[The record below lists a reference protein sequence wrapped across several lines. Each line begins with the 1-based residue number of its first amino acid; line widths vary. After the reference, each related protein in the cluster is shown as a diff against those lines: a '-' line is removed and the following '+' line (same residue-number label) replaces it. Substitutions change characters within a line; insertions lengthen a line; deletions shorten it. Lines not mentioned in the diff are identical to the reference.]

1 MQFLLSV
8 NLEQSLM
15 QMEQNRKHKNAD
27 CKSSQGKIFHTEKP
41 LERERPARTPTWN
54 LARATK
60 KETEQQTAE
69 QREHHSMN
77 YEC

>member
-1 MQFLLSV
+1 MQCLLSV

-41 LERERPARTPTWN
+41 LERERPARTPT
-54 LARATK
+54 
-60 KETEQQTAE
+60 
-69 QREHHSMN
+69 
-77 YEC
+77 